1 MRVQERPLGQVIPYE
16 GNPRV
21 NDDAV
26 PKVAESIREFGWQQP
41 IVVDADGVI
50 IAGHTRYKAAQALG
64 LATVPVV
71 VADNLTAEQVQAYRL
86 ADNRTAELAEWD
98 DSLLAEELDGL
109 LDFDME
115 RFGFD
120 SLELAGAL
128 DYTDD
133 APVEGEPADDEE
145 QALSLAERFGIPPF
159 SVFDARSGTWQERKR
174 AWLSLGIKSELGRGG
189 GGGSQPHPGAARCL
203 STEADVSH
211 RRGGDGL

>member
-1 MRVQERPLGQVIPYE
+1 MQISDMPIGELHPYE
-16 GNPRV
+16 NNPRV

-50 IAGHTRYKAAQALG
+50 IAGHTRYKAAQELG

-71 VADNLTAEQVQAYRL
+71 VADGLTAEQAQAYRL
-86 ADNRTAELAEWD
+86 ADNRTAELADWD

-120 SLELAGAL
+120 SLEIAGAL
-128 DYTDD
+128 DYPDGTP
-133 APVEGEPADDEE
+133 AEGETADDEN
-145 QALSLAERFGIPPF
+145 QAPSLAERFGIPPF
-159 SVFDARSGTWQERKR
+159 SVFDARSGSWQERKR

-189 GGGSQPHPGAARCL
+189 GGSQPHPEAARYL
-203 STEADVSH
+203 
-211 RRGGDGL
+211 